1 VSLASALLVPFEC
14 HLTKVLSFESR
25 TVCEEVIKKF
35 NNYKVNVGGEEY
47 TIQIRFADTQE
58 QKQLKQQTAAARQ
71 FRSAEYEYA
80 TQAHKAGYS
89 SSRGSYVSNNEFE
102 TYMTTRSVH
111 LQTMLRFSADM
122 CDTVF
127 LFRTSAGPSLLSAA
141 FLAAHRLPP

>member
-1 VSLASALLVPFEC
+1 MVLVVESALLGDLFYPIQPD
-14 HLTKVLSFESR
+14 LSSDSLSSFESR

-35 NNYKVNVGGEEY
+35 NNYKVNVAGEEY

-89 SSRGSYVSNNEFE
+89 SSRGSYASNNEFE
-102 TYMTTRSVH
+102 TYVTTR
-111 LQTMLRFSADM
+111 
-122 CDTVF
+122 
-127 LFRTSAGPSLLSAA
+127 
-141 FLAAHRLPP
+141 

>member
-1 VSLASALLVPFEC
+1 MVLVVESALLGELFCRPNPEFD
-14 HLTKVLSFESR
+14 LTLVLSSFESR
-25 TVCEEVIKKF
+25 TACEEVIKKF

-102 TYMTTRSVH
+102 TYMTTRSA
-111 LQTMLRFSADM
+111 FS
-122 CDTVF
+122 
-127 LFRTSAGPSLLSAA
+127 TSLIDIVS
-141 FLAAHRLPP
+141 